1 MTAADKPLLSVV
13 LLSYNSRNYL
23 EDFLPKL
30 IQFTP
35 EKYEIVVVNNGSTDD
50 TEDFLK
56 TNFPAVRTIKIEKNQ
71 GFTNGYVE
79 SLKHIDAKYYCL
91 ISSDIEVTEN
101 WAEPIVELMEK
112 NPDVAACQPKIK
124 SWHRRNEF
132 EYAGACGGYLDKYG
146 YLFCR
151 GRIFY
156 DVEEDK
162 GQYDDNAEIFWASGA
177 CFFVKADLYHE
188 SGGLDDDFFAH
199 MEEVDLCWRLRNMG
213 YKIMSVPESEVYH
226 VGGSI
231 ISYGSATKTYR
242 NYRNNLILLTKNLP
256 TSQLIWKLPYR
267 LVLDAIAFFHLLFGG
282 YVRLAFTIIRAHM
295 GFHVRTF
302 HWIKSRKKA
311 RKLAKKGVL
320 PAFYPQSIVWKYFVN
335 KVRRFSDLNW
345 KL

>member
-1 MTAADKPLLSVV
+1 MNSGEKPLLSIV

-30 IQFTP
+30 IEHTP
-35 EKYEIVVVNNGSTDD
+35 DKFEIVVVNNGSTDD
-50 TEDFLK
+50 TEVFLK
-56 TNFPAVRTIKIEKNQ
+56 SNYPGIRRIKIEKNQ

-79 SLKHIDAKYYCL
+79 SLREIDAKYYCL

-101 WAEPIVELMEK
+101 WAEPVVDLMEK
-112 NPDVAACQPKIK
+112 DNSIAACQPKIK
-124 SWHRRNEF
+124 SWHRRDEF

-156 DVEEDK
+156 DVEKDE
-162 GQYDDNAEIFWASGA
+162 GQYDDVTEILWASGA
-177 CFFVKADLYHE
+177 CFFVRAELYHL

-213 YKIMSVPESEVYH
+213 YRIMCVPQSEVYH

-231 ISYGSATKTYR
+231 ISYGSAPKTYR

-256 TSQLIWKLPYR
+256 FNQLIWKLPYR
-267 LVLDAIAFFHLLFGG
+267 LILDGIAFFHLFFGG
-282 YVRLAFTIIRAHM
+282 HFNLAFTIIRSHM
-295 GFHVRTF
+295 HFHSRF
-302 HWIKSRKKA
+302 GHWIQSRKKA
-311 RKLAKKGVL
+311 RKLAKKGL
-320 PAFYPQSIVWKYFVN
+320 TQKFYPQSIVWKYFVE
-335 KVRRFSDLNW
+335 KVRYFSDLNW